1 MGKTAVEKIFSNKSG
16 IDAYAG
22 DYVISTLD
30 YIMINDITGPIA
42 IDAFNSMGK
51 KPVTDKIVI
60 IPDHFVPPKD
70 INSAIQYKKVK
81 DFALNNGIDNFF
93 DLGQGGV
100 CHQVMMEKG
109 FAAPG
114 RLIAGADSHTNT
126 YGALSSISVGIGSTE
141 AGVIFATGKMWFK
154 VPETIKI
161 NINGKLNKGVE
172 GKDVALHVLSKT
184 GHDGATYKC
193 MEFSGSSIDDLE
205 INERMTIANMTTEAG
220 AKCSFFNTDDRTINY
235 LKNRVRGDYNIVSSD
250 DDAVYEST
258 INIDAEEIE
267 PSVAI
272 PNSPANVSPL
282 SAVNVEID
290 QAYIGSCTN
299 GRIEDIRKAAEI
311 LKNHTVNR
319 KVRLMVVPASQE
331 VYNQAL
337 SEGLIDIIVQAGGYF
352 SGTTCGACLGGY
364 MGVLGPNEVCISST
378 NRNFIGRMGDKTSK
392 VYLANPKVVA
402 ASAILGRIGSPE
414 EI

>member
-1 MGKTAVEKIFSNKSG
+1 MGKTAAEKIFSNKSG
-16 IDAYAG
+16 VDAYAG
-22 DYVISTLD
+22 DYVVSSLD
-30 YIMINDITGPIA
+30 YIMVNDITGPIA
-42 IDAFNSMGK
+42 VDAFNTIGK
-51 KPVTDKIVI
+51 KPVKDKIVI

-81 DFALNNGIDNFF
+81 DFAMDNDIDNFF
-93 DLGQGGV
+93 DLGHGGV

-161 NINGKLNKGVE
+161 NISGKLNKGVE
-172 GKDVALHVLSKT
+172 GKDVALYVLSKT

-193 MEFSGSSIDDLE
+193 MEFSGSAIGDLE

-220 AKCSFFNTDDRTINY
+220 AKCSFFNTDSKTINY
-235 LKNRVRGDYNIVSSD
+235 LKNRVRGDYNIISSD
-250 DDAVYEST
+250 DDAKYESI

-272 PNSPANVSPL
+272 PNSPANVRPL
-282 SAVNVEID
+282 STVNVEID

-311 LKNHTVNR
+311 LKNHTVNK

-337 SEGLIDIIVQAGGYF
+337 SEGLINVIVQAGGYF